1 MQWFL
6 ERLNEPSTWRGLV
19 ALIAAAGITLSPE
32 QAAAITAAG
41 LAAIGLVNVFRKGS

>member
-1 MQWFL
+1 MQWII

-19 ALIAAAGITLSPE
+19 ALITAAGITLSPE

-41 LAAIGLVNVFRKGS
+41 LAGIGLVNVFRKGS